1 MNKII
6 SLPRKLYEWTLKW
19 ATHPKGVQAYVFI
32 SFIESIFFPIP
43 VDPLLMALCISKY
56 KKSLYYAAVGCAAS
70 VLGAI
75 GGYLLGFQT
84 GDWVMSFFAGN
95 PAIAKATELFKDNT
109 FYAMFISGFTF
120 LPFKVFTVTAG
131 LSKVSFMPFLIGS
144 ILGRGLRFF
153 LVGGLIYF
161 YGPPIK
167 KFIDKYLEKI
177 FLGLLLICILFFVYM
192 KLIKGQ

>member
-1 MNKII
+1 MKTLF

-43 VDPLLMALCISKY
+43 VDPLLMALCISKF
-56 KKSLYYAAVGCAAS
+56 KKSLYYAAIGCAAS
-70 VLGAI
+70 VTGALV
-75 GGYLLGFQT
+75 GYLLGFQA
-84 GDWVMSFFAGN
+84 GDLVMSYFGDSPF
-95 PAIAKATELFKDNT
+95 IIKAAEMFKENT

-131 LSKVSFMPFLIGS
+131 LSKVPLIPFILGS

-161 YGPPIK
+161 YGPTIK
-167 KFIDKYLEKI
+167 GFIDKYLEKI
-177 FLGLLLICILFFVYM
+177 FMVLLLLCGLFFVYL
-192 KLIKGQ
+192 KFYKGH